1 MTMADYTHKNLTEV
15 KDAAPGFGYAEMGNV
30 RFAKDDLDAERTG
43 VTHMKLNPGQRMP
56 FGHKHDEAEEIYVV
70 IAGSGR
76 MKIDDEVI
84 DIVELDAIRISPEP
98 GRCFEAG
105 PDGISLLAMGA
116 RHDGDG
122 EVLPNWW
129 TD

>member
-1 MTMADYTHKNLTEV
+1 LSDYTHKNLTEV
-15 KDAAPGFGYAEMGNV
+15 EDSAPGFGFAEMGEA

-43 VTHMKLNPGQRMP
+43 VSHLKLNPGQRMP
-56 FGHKHDEAEEIYVV
+56 FAHKHDQAEEVYVV

-76 MKIDDEVI
+76 MKIDDEIVE
-84 DIVELDAIRISPEP
+84 IVELDAVRISPEI
-98 GRCFEAG
+98 GRGFEAG
-105 PDGISLLAMGA
+105 PEGVSLLAFGA

-122 EVLPNWW
+122 EVLQDWW

>member
-1 MTMADYTHKNLTEV
+1 MTDYTHKNLGEV
-15 KDAAPGFGYAEMGNV
+15 EDAAPGFGFGEMGQI

-43 VTHMKLNPGQRMP
+43 ITHLKLNPGTRMP

-70 IAGSGR
+70 IAGSGL
-76 MKIDDEVI
+76 MKMDDEIVE
-84 DIVELDAIRISPEP
+84 IVELDAIRISPETAR
-98 GRCFEAG
+98 GFEAG
-105 PDGISLLAMGA
+105 PEGISLIAVGA

>member
-1 MTMADYTHKNLTEV
+1 VASYTHKNLSEV
-15 KDAAPGFGYAEMGNV
+15 NDSAPGFGFGEIGAI

-43 VTHMKLNPGQRMP
+43 VTHMKLNPGQRIP
-56 FGHKHDEAEEIYVV
+56 FGHKHDQAEEIYVV

-76 MKIDDEVI
+76 VKLDDEIVE
-84 DIVELDAIRISPEP
+84 IVELDAIRVSPEV
-98 GRCFEAG
+98 GRAFEAG
-105 PDGISLLAMGA
+105 PEGISLIAMGT

-122 EVLPNWW
+122 ELLQDWW

>member
-1 MTMADYTHKNLTEV
+1 VSDYTHKNLSEV
-15 KDAAPGFGYAEMGNV
+15 EDAAPGFGFGELGSF
-30 RFAKDDLDAERTG
+30 RFAKKELDAERTG
-43 VTHMKLNPGQRMP
+43 VTHLKLNPGQRMP
-56 FGHKHDEAEEIYVV
+56 FGHKHDQAEEVYVV

-76 MKIDDEVI
+76 MKIDDEII
-84 DIVELDAIRISPEP
+84 DIVELDAVRIAPEP
-98 GRCFEAG
+98 GRSFEAG
-105 PDGISLLAMGA
+105 PDGMSVLAMGA

>member
-1 MTMADYTHKNLTEV
+1 VANYTHKNLTEV
-15 KDAAPGFGYAEMGNV
+15 NDSAPGFGFGEVGAI

-43 VTHMKLNPGQRMP
+43 VTHLKLNPGQRIP
-56 FGHKHDEAEEIYVV
+56 FGHKHDQAEEIYVV

-76 MKIDDEVI
+76 MKLDDEIVE
-84 DIVELDAIRISPEP
+84 IVELDAIRVSPEV
-98 GRCFEAG
+98 GRGFEAG
-105 PDGISLLAMGA
+105 PEGVSLIAMGA

-122 EVLPNWW
+122 ELLQDWW